1 MKENPMSDTVFK
13 KINITGTSTTSV
25 EDAVQNAVN
34 KASETIRNLRWFEVK
49 EIRGAIVDDG
59 SLQWQV
65 TVKIGFA
72 LE

>member
-1 MKENPMSDTVFK
+1 MKENPMSDMVFK

>member
-1 MKENPMSDTVFK
+1 MSDTVFK

>member
-1 MKENPMSDTVFK
+1 MSDMVFK